1 MANRI
6 FQTKAKLI
14 KNIEVIK
21 NYYKIVLLCPEIA
34 KEALPGQ
41 FVQVK
46 VNAGYEPLLRRP
58 FGIHRVRHKDTT
70 PGLKGQAGVPLS
82 AARHKSQEPG
92 EQIEILYQVLGPGTE
107 ALAKR
112 KSGEYLDIIGPLG
125 NGFEFRTEYR
135 VPSTAILV
143 AGGMGVAPLVFLA
156 EKLAGHKDTRTQG
169 HKTIVLVGAKTK
181 KQLLCTDDLKQ
192 LGCDVRVATDDGSK
206 GFKGRVTDLL
216 KKFLHGTRYT
226 VHCTIYACGPRPMLK
241 KISRLAKQYN
251 LPAQVSL
258 EEHMACGIGACLG
271 CVVNTIDGYKRVCK
285 EGPVFQAKEIV
296 F

>member
-41 FVQVK
+41 FLQVK
-46 VNAGYEPLLRRP
+46 VNDSCLPFLRRP
-58 FGIHRVRHKDTT
+58 FGVHRVN
-70 PGLKGQAGVPLS
+70 ASNV
-82 AARHKSQEPG
+82 EV
-92 EQIEILYQVLGPGTE
+92 LYE
-107 ALAKR
+107 ALGQGTRILAQR
-112 KSGEYLDIIGPLG
+112 KAGEYLDVIGPLG
-125 NGFEFRTEYR
+125 NGFDYRSEYR

-156 EKLAGHKDTRTQG
+156 DRLVKRGTRDEG
-169 HKTIVLVGAKTK
+169 RGTIALIGARTRE
-181 KQLLCTDDLKQ
+181 QLLCVDEFNK
-192 LGCDVRVATDDGSK
+192 LGCDVRIATDDGSK

-216 KKFLHGTRYT
+216 KKFLHGTLYT

-241 KISRLAKQYN
+241 EISRLAKQYN

>member
-46 VNAGYEPLLRRP
+46 VNVGYEPLLRRP

-125 NGFEFRTEYR
+125 NGFEFRTKYQ
-135 VPSTAILV
+135 VPSTEILV

-156 EKLAGHKDTRTQG
+156 DRLVKRGTRDEG
-169 HKTIVLVGAKTK
+169 RGTIALIGARTRE
-181 KQLLCTDDLKQ
+181 QLLCVDEFNK
-192 LGCDVRVATDDGSK
+192 LGCGVRIATDDGSR
-206 GFKGRVTDLL
+206 GFRGKVTGLL
-216 KKFLHGTRYT
+216 QKVLHGTRHT
-226 VHCTIYACGPRPMLK
+226 IHCTIYACGPRPMLK
-241 KISRLAKQYN
+241 EISRLAKQYN

-258 EEHMACGIGACLG
+258 EEHLACGIGACLG

-285 EGPVFQAKEIV
+285 EGPVFQAQEII